1 MTMPA
6 ASPFSLHRHVRS
18 PRTRRG
24 YTLVEIMLV
33 LSIIAVLLAAGIHY
47 MAGNL
52 DIAKETR
59 VKGDLQ
65 TITVQL
71 RTYEMQNLFMPSTEQ
86 GLQALVTMPTSEP
99 KPTRW
104 RQLLEKDA
112 LIDPWGSPYKYAN
125 PGKHN
130 PSSFDLYSIGADRT
144 EGTADDFGNWNA
156 DANTSGN

>member
-1 MTMPA
+1 MTIAVP
-6 ASPFSLHRHVRS
+6 SPLLRQHRSHPRQRS
-18 PRTRRG
+18 G

-59 VKGDLQ
+59 VKGDIQ

-71 RTYEMQNLFMPSTEQ
+71 RTYEMQNLFLPTTEQ
-86 GLQALVTMPTSEP
+86 GLQALVTMPTAEP

-112 LIDPWGSPYKYAN
+112 LMDPWGSQYRYAN

-130 PSSFDLYSIGADRT
+130 PSGFDLYSIGADRT
-144 EGTADDFGNWNA
+144 EGTADDIGNWSA
-156 DANTSGN
+156 DASTGGN

>member
-1 MTMPA
+1 MMMHT
-6 ASPFSLHRHVRS
+6 ASRFFRHRRQANH
-18 PRTRRG
+18 G

-71 RTYEMQNLFMPSTEQ
+71 RTYEMQNLFMPSTDQ
-86 GLQALVTMPTSEP
+86 GLMALVTMPTTEP

-112 LIDPWGSPYKYAN
+112 LMDPWGSTYKYAN

-130 PSSFDLYSIGADRT
+130 PSSFDLYSIGADRI
-144 EGTADDFGNWNA
+144 EGTADDIGNWNA
-156 DANTSGN
+156 DANATSN